1 MRSALIGLSLLVG
14 AAAPA
19 FSQDESIRLFNG
31 QDLAGW
37 SIVADEQG
45 GDPAE
50 TWSVSD
56 GVLKCTGRPAGYVKT
71 DEEYGDYTL
80 TLEWRWPAGTKD
92 GNSGVLVHASTPRAI
107 GVWPKSIEVQL
118 AKDNAGDFWIIGT
131 ELNVPDEA
139 TRRTDRRYRNLT
151 DDSEKPAGEW
161 NRMEIVCQGDTI
173 KVKVNGDLVNEATNC
188 SVTRGAICLQSEGA
202 PIEFREIVLTPLA
215 K

>member
-1 MRSALIGLSLLVG
+1 MRSALIGLFLFVV
-14 AAAPA
+14 AAPPV
-19 FSQDESIRLFNG
+19 FSEDESIRLFNG
-31 QDLAGW
+31 RDLAGW
-37 SIVADEQG
+37 SIVADEEG
-45 GDPAE
+45 GGAE
-50 TWSVSD
+50 TWSVAE
-56 GVLKCTGRPAGYVKT
+56 GELKCAGRPAGYVKT
-71 DEEYGDYTL
+71 DEEFGDYTL
-80 TLEWRWPAGTKD
+80 TLEWRWPAGTAS

-131 ELNVPDEA
+131 ELNVTDEA
-139 TRRTDRRYRNLT
+139 SRKSDRRYKNLT

-161 NRMEIVCQGDTI
+161 NRMEIVCQGSTI

-188 SVTRGAICLQSEGA
+188 NVTRGAICLQSEGT

>member
-1 MRSALIGLSLLVG
+1 MRSALIGLFLLVV
-14 AAAPA
+14 AAPPV
-19 FSQDESIRLFNG
+19 FSEDESIRLFNG
-31 QDLAGW
+31 RDLAGW
-37 SIVADEQG
+37 SIVADEEG
-45 GDPAE
+45 GGAE
-50 TWSVSD
+50 TWSVAE
-56 GVLKCTGRPAGYVKT
+56 GVLKCAGRPAGYVKT
-71 DEEYGDYTL
+71 DEEFGDYTL
-80 TLEWRWPAGTKD
+80 TLEWRWPAGTTS

-131 ELNVPDEA
+131 ELNVTDEA
-139 TRRTDRRYRNLT
+139 SRKSDRRYKNLT

-161 NRMEIVCQGDTI
+161 NRMEIVCQGSTI

-188 SVTRGAICLQSEGA
+188 NVTRGAICLQSEGT

>member
-1 MRSALIGLSLLVG
+1 MRSALIGLFLFVV
-14 AAAPA
+14 AAPPV
-19 FSQDESIRLFNG
+19 FSEDESIRLFNG
-31 QDLAGW
+31 RDLAGW
-37 SIVADEQG
+37 SIVADEEG
-45 GDPAE
+45 GGAE
-50 TWSVSD
+50 TWSVAE
-56 GVLKCTGRPAGYVKT
+56 GVLKCAGRPAGYVKT
-71 DEEYGDYTL
+71 DEEFGDYTL
-80 TLEWRWPAGTKD
+80 TLEWRWPAGTAS

-131 ELNVPDEA
+131 ELNVTDEA
-139 TRRTDRRYRNLT
+139 SRKSDRRYKNLT

-161 NRMEIVCQGDTI
+161 NRMEIVCQGSTI

-188 SVTRGAICLQSEGA
+188 NVTRGAICLQSEGT